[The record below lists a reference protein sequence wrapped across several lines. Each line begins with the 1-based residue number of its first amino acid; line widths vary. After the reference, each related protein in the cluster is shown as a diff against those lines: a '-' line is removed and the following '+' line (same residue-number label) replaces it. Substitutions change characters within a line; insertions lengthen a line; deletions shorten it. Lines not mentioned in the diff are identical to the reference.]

1 MGDSQSGKITLGR
14 YMWERLH
21 QVGVDTIFGVP
32 GTCLLLSRFAIAKLA
47 AS

>member
-1 MGDSQSGKITLGR
+1 MGELRSGKITLGR

-32 GTCLLLSRFAIAKLA
+32 GTCLLLSRFPIAKPA